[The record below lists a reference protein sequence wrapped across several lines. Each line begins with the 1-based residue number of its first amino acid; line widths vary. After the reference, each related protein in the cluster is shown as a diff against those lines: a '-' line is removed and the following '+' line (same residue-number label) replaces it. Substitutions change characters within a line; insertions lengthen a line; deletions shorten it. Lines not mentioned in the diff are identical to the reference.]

1 MMGLASVLRAL
12 ALRPKLIKLGLHGFR
27 LGRDEARLFRK
38 ALCSIPSLQSLD
50 LAGNDLEPAYLR
62 VLAPALYYNTSIK
75 VLDVSANT
83 LKDMESAELLR
94 SILHRIKTI
103 TTLNLSSNI
112 FGQTTGAVGL
122 HCGRAG

>member
-50 LAGNDLEPAYLR
+50 LAGNDLEPA
-62 VLAPALYYNTSIK
+62 I
-75 VLDVSANT
+75 
-83 LKDMESAELLR
+83 
-94 SILHRIKTI
+94 
-103 TTLNLSSNI
+103 
-112 FGQTTGAVGL
+112 
-122 HCGRAG
+122 